1 MILHADLDSFYA
13 SVEQRDDPALR
24 GRPVLVG
31 GGVVLAASYEAKEFG
46 VRTPMALGRARALC
60 PHAVVV
66 PPRMAAYAA
75 ASKAVFEVFRDTTP
89 LVEPISIDE
98 AFLDVEGLR
107 RIRGRPE
114 EIAIGLRAEVRART
128 GLPITVGVAPTKFL
142 AKVASGAGKPDG
154 LLVVPPG
161 RELEFL
167 HPLPVEKLWGVG
179 PVTATRLRERQI
191 HTVGHVARIGEA
203 ALIAMLGVNAGR
215 HLHALAHNH
224 DPRRVET
231 GRRRGSIGAQCALGR
246 SGPRGFPEVEAVLG
260 ALVDRVT
267 QRMRRA
273 HRAGRTITL
282 RLRFGDF
289 SRATRSRSLLK
300 ATMQTG
306 AVLRTAVDLLR
317 EAWPLIGERGL
328 TLVGVA
334 VSNLDGDGAVQ
345 MELPFEPPRADGL
358 DAAVDRVRDR
368 FGSGSLRR
376 AAMIG
381 RDISPSVPLLP
392 D

>member
-31 GGVVLAASYEAKEFG
+31 GGVVLAASYEAKAFG
-46 VRTPMALGRARALC
+46 VRTPMSLSRARALC
-60 PHAVVV
+60 PQAVVV
-66 PPRMAAYAA
+66 PPRMSAYSA
-75 ASKAVFEVFRDTTP
+75 ASKTVFEVFRDTTP
-89 LVEPISIDE
+89 IVEPLSIDE
-98 AFLDVEGLR
+98 AFLDVDGLR
-107 RIRGRPE
+107 RIRGTAE
-114 EIAIGLRAEVRART
+114 EIAHRLRADVRSRT

-142 AKVASGAGKPDG
+142 AKVASAVGKPDG

-161 RELEFL
+161 GELDFL
-167 HPLPVEKLWGVG
+167 HPLPVERLWGVG
-179 PVTATRLRERQI
+179 PVTAAKLRERQI

-203 ALIAMLGVNAGR
+203 ALVAMLGGGAGR
-215 HLHALAHNH
+215 HLHALAHNR

-231 GRRRGSIGAQCALGR
+231 GRRRGSIGAQCALSR
-246 SGPRGFPEVEAVLG
+246 SRGLSEIEAVLD

-267 QRMRRA
+267 HRMRRA
-273 HRAGRTITL
+273 QRAGRTVTL

-300 ATMQTG
+300 ATMQTS
-306 AVLRTAVDLLR
+306 AILRTASELLH
-317 EAWPLIGERGL
+317 EAAPLIAERGL

-334 VSNLDGDGAVQ
+334 VGNLDSDGAEQ
-345 MELPFEPPRADGL
+345 LELPFSAPRADGL
-358 DAAVDRVRDR
+358 DAAVDRVRER
-368 FGSGSLRR
+368 FGAASLRR
-376 AAMIG
+376 AAMVG
-381 RDISPSVPLLP
+381 REMNPSVPLLP